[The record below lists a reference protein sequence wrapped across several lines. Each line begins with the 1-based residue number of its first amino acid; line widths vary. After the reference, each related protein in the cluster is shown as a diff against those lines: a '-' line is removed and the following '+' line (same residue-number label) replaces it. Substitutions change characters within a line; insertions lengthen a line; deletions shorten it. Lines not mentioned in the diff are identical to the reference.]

1 MVEVD
6 VRKQLAKLVQHIRL
20 YEIIIT
26 LIDIVLLIKRKFLNK
41 YYQKKIE
48 QKAEHVVEAPYVGG
62 KSNVNEST
70 KLGKNVNFN
79 GMSVRGGGEVK
90 FGDNFHSGTDC
101 LIITQNHNYDKG
113 DSVPYD
119 NTYIFE
125 EVLIGCN
132 VWLGSRVTVLPG
144 VTIGEGAIIQAGS
157 TVTDDIP
164 KGAIAGGHPAK
175 VFSKRDMDH
184 YEKHK
189 SNENFH

>member
-1 MVEVD
+1 M
-6 VRKQLAKLVQHIRL
+6 RKQLAKLVQHLRL
-20 YEIIIT
+20 YGVLIT
-26 LIDIVLLIKRKFLNK
+26 LIDIVLVINK
-41 YYQKKIE
+41 NISNVYYQKKIE
-48 QKAEHVVEAPYVGG
+48 QKAESVESSPYIGG
-62 KSNVNEST
+62 KSNVNENT
-70 KLGKNVNFN
+70 QLGKNVNFN
-79 GMSVRGGGEVK
+79 GMSISGGGKVVI
-90 FGDNFHSGTDC
+90 GDNFHSGTDC

-119 NTYIFE
+119 DTYIYKR
-125 EVLIGCN
+125 VVIRDN
-132 VWLGSRVTVLPG
+132 VWFGSRVTVLPG

-189 SNENFH
+189 SDGNFL